1 MALRRSV
8 SGVKGA
14 REITTEVKAAL
25 SHAAAVA
32 LLLDLNP
39 GDQGLSMMATRSAF
53 KLTLACHEVK
63 LEGIGGH

>member
-1 MALRRSV
+1 M
-8 SGVKGA
+8 
-14 REITTEVKAAL
+14 TTEVKAAL

-53 KLTLACHEVK
+53 KLTLACHKVK
-63 LEGIGGH
+63 LEGIGSH